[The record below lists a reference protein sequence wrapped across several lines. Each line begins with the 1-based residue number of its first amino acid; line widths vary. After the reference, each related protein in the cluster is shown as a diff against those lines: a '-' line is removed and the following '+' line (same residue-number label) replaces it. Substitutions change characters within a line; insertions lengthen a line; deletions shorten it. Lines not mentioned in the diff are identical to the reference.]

1 MFTNFYSAFY
11 IYKYRYINECTKFTD
26 IENAINEFKRGKLK
40 TPCFQISFPT
50 TEMKLLSWISDV
62 ST

>member
-50 TEMKLLSWISDV
+50 TEMKLLS
-62 ST
+62 